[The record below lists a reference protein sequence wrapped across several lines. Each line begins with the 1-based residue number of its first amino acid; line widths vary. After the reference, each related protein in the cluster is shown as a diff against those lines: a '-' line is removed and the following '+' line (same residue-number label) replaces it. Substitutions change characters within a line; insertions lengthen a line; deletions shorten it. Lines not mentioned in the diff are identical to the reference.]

1 MDYWYFNSA
10 MKNLLNKKILFIICG
25 GISAYKSLETIRLFK
40 NNGAEIKTV
49 LTNSAKEFVTPLS
62 VTSLSKGKVYSD
74 LFSVENET
82 EMDHISLSR
91 WADII
96 LIAPATANTIS
107 KLAQGTTDDLASTI
121 VLASDKK
128 IYLAPA
134 MNVRMWEHPKTK
146 INIQKLKDF
155 GYKLIGP
162 EIGDMACGEYGEGKM
177 SNPLTI
183 AEEIDNYFLIQKN
196 NKRYKALVTAGPTNE
211 YIDPVRF
218 ISNKSSGK
226 QGYALAK
233 SLFKKGFDTTLI
245 SGPTNLKI
253 DNDIKL
259 IKVETADEM
268 LVATQENLPVDVA
281 IFSAAVADY
290 KINKKY
296 KKKIKKQEGLSLNL
310 EKNIDI
316 LDYVSNH
323 NSMRPDL
330 VIGFAA
336 ETDSLEKNAEEK
348 LNKKNCDWI
357 ISNDVSNK
365 DIGFNSDYNE
375 VIIHYRK
382 NNIKNEKLSYKKKSE
397 ISDEIV
403 DKIINQLN

>member
-1 MDYWYFNSA
+1 

-40 NNGAEIKTV
+40 KNGAEIKTI
-49 LTNSAKEFVTPLS
+49 LTASAKEFVTPLS
-62 VTSLSKGKVYSD
+62 VTSLSQGKVYSD
-74 LFSVENET
+74 LFSVENEA

-96 LIAPATANTIS
+96 VIAPATANTIS
-107 KLAQGTTDDLASTI
+107 KLAQGTTDDLASTV
-121 VLASDKK
+121 VLASDKDT
-128 IYLAPA
+128 ILAPA
-134 MNVRMWEHPKTK
+134 MNVRMWEHPTTKT
-146 INIQKLKDF
+146 NIKKLKEF

-162 EIGDMACGEYGEGKM
+162 EVGDMACGEYGEGKM
-177 SNPLTI
+177 SDPSVI
-183 AEEIDNYFLIQKN
+183 AEEVDKYFLTQKN
-196 NKRYKALVTAGPTNE
+196 NKKFKALVTAGPTNE

-218 ISNKSSGK
+218 ITNKSSGK
-226 QGYALAK
+226 QGYELAK
-233 SLFKKGFDTTLI
+233 SLSKKGFDTTLI
-245 SGPTNLKI
+245 SGPTNLEITK
-253 DNDIKL
+253 DINL

-281 IFSAAVADY
+281 IFSAAVADF

-296 KKKIKKQEGLSLNL
+296 ENKIKKQENLKLNL
-310 EKNIDI
+310 EKNVDI
-316 LDYVSNH
+316 LHYVSNH

-336 ETDSLEKNAEEK
+336 EINEIDKNAEEK

-375 VIIHYRK
+375 VTIHYK
-382 NNIKNEKLSYKKKSE
+382 NRDVKKEKIKKKKKSG

-403 DKIINQLN
+403 DRILDQLN